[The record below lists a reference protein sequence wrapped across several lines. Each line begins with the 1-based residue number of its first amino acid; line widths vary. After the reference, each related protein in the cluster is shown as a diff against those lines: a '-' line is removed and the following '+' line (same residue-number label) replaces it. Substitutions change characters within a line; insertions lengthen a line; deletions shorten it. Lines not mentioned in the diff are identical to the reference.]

1 MWSQVLDRNSRRGM
15 SALDSAQV
23 IRCGNTLPKWI
34 ADTSKNQ
41 PSNPNNSP
49 RQPNFAIGSTDQ
61 ECRSARCLGSDPRL
75 NPHQRLFQPARATT
89 RSTGDPP
96 CAPRDLP
103 LREFALAGG
112 LMSCSSSVGYVTK

>member
-49 RQPNFAIGSTDQ
+49 RQPNFAIGSIWMGITVTAA
-61 ECRSARCLGSDPRL
+61 ARRPRGAPPTYPL
-75 NPHQRLFQPARATT
+75 ERINAVITEALKDGVDDT
-89 RSTGDPP
+89 RE
-96 CAPRDLP
+96 A
-103 LREFALAGG
+103 F
-112 LMSCSSSVGYVTK
+112 V

>member
-49 RQPNFAIGSTDQ
+49 RQPNFAIGS
-61 ECRSARCLGSDPRL
+61 
-75 NPHQRLFQPARATT
+75 
-89 RSTGDPP
+89 
-96 CAPRDLP
+96 P
-103 LREFALAGG
+103 LMILLVWIPSGHAIGRQDTVHLLHNVWSGCSGHWRGRAGG
-112 LMSCSSSVGYVTK
+112 